1 MKKDDS
7 YADRAIKTQ
16 CAENCG
22 SSSSIVM
29 FPQGGDLGVGGGDS
43 TEVQDYKFIT
53 QKWRH
58 GHRQKAGRE
67 RTTKKRET
75 TEI

>member
-7 YADRAIKTQ
+7 YADRTIKTQ

-22 SSSSIVM
+22 SSSSTVKV
-29 FPQGGDLGVGGGDS
+29 PQEGDLGVGGRDS

-53 QKWRH
+53 
-58 GHRQKAGRE
+58 
-67 RTTKKRET
+67 
-75 TEI
+75 

>member
-1 MKKDDS
+1 MLKKDDS

-22 SSSSIVM
+22 SSSSIAM

-53 QKWRH
+53 
-58 GHRQKAGRE
+58 
-67 RTTKKRET
+67 
-75 TEI
+75 